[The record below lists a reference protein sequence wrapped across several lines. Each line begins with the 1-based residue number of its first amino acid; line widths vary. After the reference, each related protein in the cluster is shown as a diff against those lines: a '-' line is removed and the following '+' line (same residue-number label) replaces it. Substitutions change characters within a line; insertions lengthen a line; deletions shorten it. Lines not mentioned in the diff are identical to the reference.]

1 MSARFILNSGF
12 ELFVRQTRTR
22 FPFRYGIASMTEV
35 PHQFIRVSIRCGD
48 RESTGLAAEGLPPK
62 WFTKDPTST
71 FERDLIDMM
80 AVIRHAARQAETI
93 GREPLNF
100 FEFSRRLDQEQGRWA
115 EKEGHPPLL
124 AGLGVSLCERA
135 VLDALCR
142 SLDRPLHQLIRGND
156 LGLCLGEAH
165 PELRDA
171 VASDLLPAQPKAEC
185 HVRHTVGLGDP
196 LTPGDIVES
205 ERVEDGLPQ
214 DLDTSVKTY
223 GLRYFKI
230 KLSGRLAEDRAR
242 LGAID
247 RLLTLAGPSD
257 WWATLDGNEQFKE
270 MAEFR
275 AFWEEL
281 VRSAQ
286 LRPVWRHVLLV
297 EQPVHRDHAL
307 TDQAGAVLQSWP
319 DRPPM
324 IIDESDGTMGD
335 LERALALGYAGTS
348 HKNCKG
354 IVKGLAHA
362 CLLAHRKRSGQ
373 PVVFTGEDL
382 CNLGP
387 VARLQDLAMMAL
399 LGIEHVERN
408 GHHYYRGLS
417 MWPAE
422 QQEIVLGAH
431 PDIYHRRPEGFVA
444 VNIQN
449 GMLRLGSV
457 NRSPFGLG
465 PLLDPVLMG
474 ATPNRST
481 LAAGE

>member
-1 MSARFILNSGF
+1 M
-12 ELFVRQTRTR
+12 
-22 FPFRYGIASMTEV
+22 
-35 PHQFIRVSIRCGD
+35 
-48 RESTGLAAEGLPPK
+48 
-62 WFTKDPTST
+62 
-71 FERDLIDMM
+71 
-80 AVIRHAARQAETI
+80 
-93 GREPLNF
+93 
-100 FEFSRRLDQEQGRWA
+100 QGRWA

-142 SLDRPLHQLIRGND
+142 SLERPLHRMIQGND
-156 LGLCLGEAH
+156 LGLSLGEAH
-165 PELRDA
+165 PELRSA
-171 VASDLLPAQPKAEC
+171 VAPELLPNQPRPLC

-205 ERVEDGLPQ
+205 ERVNDGLPQ
-214 DLDTSVKTY
+214 DLESSVKAY

-247 RLLTLAGPSD
+247 RLLTLVGPRD
-257 WWATLDGNEQFKE
+257 WRATLDGNEQFRE
-270 MAEFR
+270 MAAFR

-281 VRSAQ
+281 VRAPE
-286 LRPVWRHVLLV
+286 LGPIWRHILLV
-297 EQPVHRDHAL
+297 EQPVHRDQAL
-307 TDQAGAVLQSWP
+307 TDAAGAVLGSWA
-319 DRPPM
+319 DRPPL
-324 IIDESDGTMGD
+324 IIDESDGAMGD
-335 LERALALGYAGTS
+335 LERALALGYVGTS

-362 CLLAHRKRSGQ
+362 CLLANRKPSGQ
-373 PVVFTGEDL
+373 PVVLTGEDL

-417 MWPAE
+417 MWPVE
-422 QQEIVLGAH
+422 QQEVVLNAH
-431 PDIYHRRPEGFVA
+431 PDLYHRRPEGFVA
-444 VNIQN
+444 VNIHE
-449 GMLRLGSV
+449 GALMLGTV

-465 PLLDPVLMG
+465 PLLDPVQMG
-474 ATPNRST
+474 ATPNRG
-481 LAAGE
+481 LRAAGE